1 MFNTNWN
8 CQQHITTCKKAKAKG
23 MTSPS
28 QGQLSMGVLTP
39 KKSPTGS
46 SPFKRLK
53 CQKCNRIL
61 ASSWH
66 YAQHVKKC
74 KAKGKG
80 KSVSDDVDKVEVK
93 MPSQPTSPVKS
104 EPASPM
110 KVSPKGSPG
119 RAGKFSFCQFLSPS
133 VQMVV
138 GLCASLFFW
147 SYMSVY
153 L

>member
-53 CQKCNRIL
+53 CTKCNRIL

-74 KAKGKG
+74 KAKGNVGKG

-110 KVSPKGSPG
+110 KVSPKGSPA
-119 RAGKFSFCQFLSPS
+119 RAGKLKLHFVNF
-133 VQMVV
+133 
-138 GLCASLFFW
+138 
-147 SYMSVY
+147 
-153 L
+153 